1 VIAEAPS
8 GGITILVVED
18 DEGVREVI
26 VGMLSDLGYR
36 TLVARTG
43 AEALEVLER
52 EKSIDLL
59 FTDVIMPGGISG
71 VELART
77 ARRQQPE
84 LKILVTSGY
93 TRAEPDM
100 MAARREFPFLAKPYR
115 LRLLGAKLKEILAG
129 DAPVRSPA

>member
-1 VIAEAPS
+1 MVPDAPS

-26 VGMLSDLGYR
+26 IGILSDLGYR

-43 AEALEVLER
+43 PEALELLER
-52 EKSIDLL
+52 EKGIDLL

-77 ARRQQPE
+77 ARRLQPA
-84 LKILVTSGY
+84 LKIGDFRVY
-93 TRAEPDM
+93 PRRTRHGGG
-100 MAARREFPFLAKPYR
+100 AA
-115 LRLLGAKLKEILAG
+115 GV
-129 DAPVRSPA
+129 PVSRQALSPAAAWPEA

>member
-1 VIAEAPS
+1 VVPDAPS

-26 VGMLSDLGYR
+26 VGMLADLGYR

-43 AEALEVLER
+43 PEALKLLER
-52 EKSIDLL
+52 EKGIDLL

-77 ARRQQPE
+77 ARRLQPE

-100 MAARREFPFLAKPYR
+100 AAARREFPFLAKPYR
-115 LRLLGAKLKEILAG
+115 LQLLGRKLKEILAG
-129 DAPVRSPA
+129 DASVRSPA